1 MRTGEQGIKL
11 IKHFEGCH
19 LKPYLCPALLWTVG
33 YGHVL
38 YPEQAKLKLAD
49 RKSFQLKQEHNRTWS
64 QEEVDE
70 LLKRD
75 LLRFENGVCRL
86 LPTVPLKQ
94 NQFDALVSF
103 SFNLGLGT
111 LQRSSLRSKLI
122 KGYEEDAIDTL
133 LKYCRAGGKILKGL
147 QRRRAAEADLFFSH
161 KR

>member
-1 MRTGEQGIKL
+1 MRTGEEGIKL

-19 LKPYLCPALLWTVG
+19 YKPYLCPALLWTVG

-38 YPEQAKLKLAD
+38 YPEQNRLKLSE
-49 RKSFQLKQEHNRTWS
+49 RKTFPLHTSHNREWS
-64 QEEVDE
+64 QEEVDD
-70 LLKRD
+70 LLRKD

-86 LPTVPLKQ
+86 LPTVSLKQ

-111 LQRSSLRSKLI
+111 LQRSTVRSALLR
-122 KGYEEDAIDTL
+122 GDEEAAIDTL

-147 QRRRAAEADLFFSH
+147 QRRRAAEADLFFKH
-161 KR
+161 IK

>member
-1 MRTGEQGIKL
+1 MRTGEEGIKL

-19 LKPYLCPALLWTVG
+19 YKPYLCPALLWTVG

-38 YPEQAKLKLAD
+38 YPEQNRLKLSE
-49 RKSFQLKQEHNRTWS
+49 RKTFPLHTSHNREWS
-64 QEEVDE
+64 QEEVDD
-70 LLKRD
+70 LLRKD

-86 LPTVPLKQ
+86 LPNVSLKQ

-111 LQRSSLRSKLI
+111 LQRSTIRSALLR
-122 KGYEEDAIDTL
+122 GDEEAAIDTL

-147 QRRRAAEADLFFSH
+147 QRRRAAEADLFFKH
-161 KR
+161 IK